1 MAKAR
6 VWIDCDVGADDA
18 AALLVAHKL
27 EKLEIVGISAVA
39 GNVPLAAT
47 YPNARKIC
55 HLMQADYPVY
65 AGAARPLVRK
75 QITAAHIHGA
85 DGLSGVELP
94 LPEQKKL
101 ETLPAWDAIYQAATT
116 YEGLELIA
124 TGPLTNVAIALAK
137 YPALTQKLRRIL
149 IMGGAV
155 VGGNRTP
162 CAEFNI
168 YADPEAAESVFRSG
182 VPIVMCGLDVTLKAY
197 LTKAELEKIAALG
210 SAQAKTFAA
219 VLQPPLE
226 RVLQDGWP
234 GVPVHDL
241 CPVLYAVYPELFTTR
256 QAGVFV
262 ETEGSITLGKTVA
275 DLDSDKKFVHRHV
288 NVAMDIDRLGFVEVV
303 INTLAKYNSKQFPAL

>member
-1 MAKAR
+1 MAKTR

-27 EKLEIVGISAVA
+27 EAMEIVGISAVA

-55 HLMQADYPVY
+55 HLMQAEYPVY

-75 QITAAHIHGA
+75 QITAAHIHGS

-94 LPEQKKL
+94 LPGQEKL
-101 ETLPAWDAIYQAATT
+101 ETLPAWDAMYQAALTHDN
-116 YEGLELIA
+116 LELIA

-137 YPALTQKLRRIL
+137 YPALIQKLRRIL

-182 VPIVMCGLDVTLKAY
+182 VPMVMCGLDVTQKAY
-197 LTKAELEKIAALG
+197 LTKAELESIAALG

-226 RVLQDGWP
+226 RVLRDGWP

-241 CPVLYAVYPELFTTR
+241 CPALYAVYPALFTAR

-262 ETEGSITLGKTVA
+262 ETEGSVALGKTVA
-275 DLDSDKKFVHRHV
+275 DLDSDKKFADRHV
-288 NVAMDIDRLGFVEVV
+288 TVALGIDRKGFVETVGK
-303 INTLAKYNSKQFPAL
+303 AMGKYRT

>member
-1 MAKAR
+1 MVKKK

-18 AALLVAHKL
+18 AMLLVAHKL
-27 EKLEIVGISAVA
+27 EAMEIVGISAVA
-39 GNVPLAAT
+39 GNVPLATT

-55 HLMQADYPVY
+55 HLMQAEYPVY

-94 LPEQKKL
+94 LPLEETL
-101 ETLPAWDAIYQAATT
+101 ETTPAWDAMYQAALTHDN
-116 YEGLELIA
+116 LELIA

-137 YPALTQKLRRIL
+137 YPALPQKLRRIL

-182 VPIVMCGLDVTLKAY
+182 VPLVMCGLDVTLKAY
-197 LTKAELEKIAALG
+197 LTKAELESIAALG

-241 CPVLYAVYPELFTTR
+241 CPALFTAR

-262 ETEGSITLGKTVA
+262 ETEGSVTLGKTVA
-275 DLDSDKKFVHRHV
+275 DLDSDKKFADRHV
-288 NVAMDIDRLGFVEVV
+288 TVALGIDRKGFVETVGK
-303 INTLAKYNSKQFPAL
+303 AMEKYRA